1 MKFHNI
7 TLFSCCI
14 VLIIGLSGA
23 ACSQKPA
30 PGITYDP
37 NKNYAAFLVINS
49 DHGKTSLASMKQHT
63 TDESYE
69 IGPIEYYNP
78 GTKDFVPA
86 LTRLTASKQ
95 VKIVWI
101 ISSLFDVNDIKLAM
115 TKIDYAGTY
124 RYAPI
129 SDQVG
134 PIKVEK

>member
-1 MKFHNI
+1 MKFQN
-7 TLFSCCI
+7 LVLLSCCI
-14 VLIIGLSGA
+14 VLITALAGA

-30 PGITYDP
+30 PGLTYDP
-37 NKNYAAFLVINS
+37 AKNYAAFLVVNS
-49 DHGKTSLASMKQHT
+49 EYGKTSLAAMKQHS

-69 IGPIEYYNP
+69 IGPVEYYNP

-86 LTRLTASKQ
+86 LTRLTANKQ

-101 ISSLFDVNDIKLAM
+101 ISSLFDVNDIKQAM
-115 TKIDYAGTY
+115 VKIDYAGTY

-134 PIKVEK
+134 PIKVQ